1 MEAVMRPPDPDLEA
15 LERYQLVPRLL
26 HDVIDVDP
34 TWSILGQRLSAPIL
48 PRLLGDGVATA
59 AAGRQAP
66 AAPPG
71 FVLVDAPHVVD
82 DRTPWA
88 IPMLRPAKMGEL
100 MPEVRRL
107 SALAVPALVLDVS
120 RLGDSHPYG
129 DEPWRP
135 RTREDLAEV
144 AAAAGRPVWLY
155 GIASPADAAVA
166 AEAGLD
172 AIVVHGGA
180 GRHLGGPATID
191 VLPDVVD
198 AVAGMLTV
206 LAGGPVASGIDVYR
220 YLAVGAEAVVVESD
234 RAPSALEAELR
245 YAMRLTG
252 CALLSDIGYDAIFAP
267 LFGDV

>member
-1 MEAVMRPPDPDLEA
+1 MTVTMRHPDPDLEA
-15 LERYQLVPRLL
+15 LERYGLVPRLL
-26 HDVIDVDP
+26 HDVVDVDSG
-34 TWSILGQRLSAPIL
+34 WSVLGQRLSAPIL
-48 PRLLGDGVATA
+48 PRLHGEGGPR
-59 AAGRQAP
+59 AGS
-66 AAPPG
+66 PPTG
-71 FVLVDAPHVVD
+71 FALVDAALLVD

-88 IPMLRPAKMGEL
+88 IPMLRSTKMGEL

-107 SALAVPALVLDVS
+107 IALDVPALVLDVA
-120 RLGDSHPYG
+120 RIGDSAPYG

-155 GIASPADAAVA
+155 GIASPADATVA

-172 AIVVHGGA
+172 AVVVHGGA
-180 GRHLGGPATID
+180 GRHLGGLATID
-191 VLPDVVD
+191 LLPDVVD
-198 AVAGMLTV
+198 AVAGMLTI

-234 RAPSALEAELR
+234 RALPALEAELR

-252 CALLSDIGYDAIFAP
+252 CAMLSDIGYDAIFAP
-267 LFGDV
+267 LFGDA